1 MARQDYDW
9 AIWAIAVGQTLGY
22 GCLFYIFPALVS
34 ELDADL
40 GWGAAALGAG
50 PTIALILSGV
60 LAPVI
65 GRMVDAGWGVRLMA
79 WGPVV
84 GAIGLIVFATA
95 TSTIAYWTAWA
106 LLGLAQAAALYEVC
120 FALLVRR
127 LNDAARQ
134 AITKVTLV
142 AGFASTIA
150 FPVFG
155 WIAIASTWRHA
166 VWAALA
172 VVICVMLPLHI
183 WGTGRLARSTERTA
197 APNDETRV
205 PVAKVLS
212 RPIFWLISALF
223 FLGAFVHWMLV
234 SFIIPIFA
242 ALNIAQGMAI
252 IAASCIGPAQVVGR
266 LIFMRYETGLR
277 TSVGTLWCYAASLC
291 GLGLLALAGVAP
303 WLIFAFALLQ
313 GGANGMMTILR
324 PVLIAESMGR
334 RGFGQVAGMIQVP
347 SLIGSALGPMV
358 GGLLLQTSGVAM
370 IGVVAGACGVVAI
383 FIAWRIVVAASLVE
397 T

>member
-22 GCLFYIFPALVS
+22 GCLFYIFPALIS
-34 ELDADL
+34 ALDADL
-40 GWGAAALGAG
+40 GWGAAVLGAG

-60 LAPVI
+60 LAPVM
-65 GRMVDAGWGVRLMA
+65 GRLVDAGWGVPLMA

-84 GAIGLIVFATA
+84 GAAGLIVLATA
-95 TSTIAYWTAWA
+95 TTPFVYWAAWA
-106 LLGLAQAAALYEVC
+106 LLGVAQAAALYEVC

-127 LNDAARQ
+127 LNDQARR

-142 AGFASTIA
+142 AGFASTVA

-155 WIAIASTWRHA
+155 WIAIGSGWRVA
-166 VWAALA
+166 VWWALG
-172 VVICVMLPLHI
+172 VVVCVMIPLHV
-183 WGTGRLARSTERTA
+183 WGTGRLARSTSGTA
-197 APNDETRV
+197 APNEDTRV
-205 PVAKVLS
+205 PAAQVLAK
-212 RPIFWLISALF
+212 PMFWLISGLF
-223 FLGAFVHWMLV
+223 LLGAFVHWMLV
-234 SFIIPIFA
+234 SFIIPIFD
-242 ALNIAQGMAI
+242 ALNIAQAMAI
-252 IAASCIGPAQVVGR
+252 VAASCIGPAQVVGR

-277 TSVGTLWCYAASLC
+277 TSVGTLWCYGASLC
-291 GLGLLALAGVAP
+291 ALGLLAFAGVAP

-324 PVLIAESMGR
+324 PVLIAETMGR
-334 RGFGQVAGMIQVP
+334 RGFGQIAGMIQVP

-358 GGLLLQTSGVAM
+358 GGLLLQNGGVTV
-370 IGVVAGACGVVAI
+370 IGIVAAVCAGVSIV
-383 FIAWRIVVAASLVE
+383 IAWRISVVASQVV